1 MLPRIKKKTNTL
13 LGTGKKRNHSPTL
26 LTPRA
31 QHSRT
36 PFLASFSCFH
46 DIFHKA
52 PFPSPL
58 LAPPIYPSDG
68 AARIHPKLQ
77 KHSNFRVRT
86 VDMPMWKTRTVVTYP
101 SVLPGASWF
110 SSLLLLDL
118 KFSAFN
124 YTVLKGG
131 KIQSKAWEEEP
142 DVCADPT
149 SNHPAHHRRDCKPAL
164 QEETGP

>member
-1 MLPRIKKKTNTL
+1 MLGI
-13 LGTGKKRNHSPTL
+13 GKKRNHSPTL
-26 LTPRA
+26 LIPRA

-58 LAPPIYPSDG
+58 LASPIYPSDG

-86 VDMPMWKTRTVVTYP
+86 VDMPMWKIRTVVTFP
-101 SVLPGASWF
+101 SVLPSASWF
-110 SSLLLLDL
+110 SSLLLRDM

-131 KIQSKAWEEEP
+131 KIQSKAWEEEHGDKP
-142 DVCADPT
+142 EYCFSDVCADPT
-149 SNHPAHHRRDCKPAL
+149 SNHPAHHRRDSKPAL
-164 QEETGP
+164 QKETGS